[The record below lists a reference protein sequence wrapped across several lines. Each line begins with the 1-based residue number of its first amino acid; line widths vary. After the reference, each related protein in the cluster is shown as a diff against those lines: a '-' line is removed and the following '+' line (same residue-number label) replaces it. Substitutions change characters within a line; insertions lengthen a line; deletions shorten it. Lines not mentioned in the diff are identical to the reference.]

1 VRHLI
6 ISREYP
12 PAAYAPGGIGT
23 YVANI
28 ARLLAER
35 GETVHVIG
43 QRWEG
48 APAARESFVEG
59 RLVVHRIGASD
70 LPPHADPAE
79 GARLVRE
86 LDGLKKSDFPAQW
99 FSWHAAQLA
108 ERLIAEEGID
118 VIEGQEWEAPLYH
131 LLLRRALGLGPARTP
146 PCIVHHHSA
155 SAVIRRYNGAP
166 ETPRDYPTMARME
179 AFCIRASDAHL
190 CPSHY
195 YAGQVAAHFRLS
207 PDSIRVIPLPVGSTP
222 FIARCA
228 ETWENGSICFVG
240 RLEPRKGIIEWMAAA
255 ERVAKV
261 MPDVNFDFVGADIW
275 KLQQVL
281 EKRLAPTLRRRFR
294 FHGSKSREEV
304 LAHLAKARAATVPSR
319 WENFPNVCLEAMRTG
334 LPVIATRLG
343 GMVQLV
349 EDGRTGWLTPDTG
362 VAGMTDG
369 LAEALGRCLATPA
382 KERAAMG
389 LAASQ
394 TVARICDN
402 DSIANAHLA
411 YRAAVAE
418 QGSYRSRSASFHPVS
433 APAPRLPA
441 ATAHP
446 SGTGIVIWAPSARDA
461 QPVLG
466 TLEHQTLPPSAIAL
480 VCAEAAGEI
489 PGVLCLHRP
498 ELQCAAAWNAGH
510 AALRD
515 RKPGFWLFLD
525 EHDRLAPSCL
535 ARMQQILVDHPEVG
549 LIAPWTF
556 RGEAAL
562 EAPPIADLT
571 HQLVQNDCPPA
582 TAIRDAALG
591 ADPPFRP
598 GMPREFDIWDLANRV
613 LAQGWAAASLPEAL
627 AERQLP
633 PPRHGW
639 PDLTAL
645 RAIRG
650 ELLAPLESQVSPIT
664 VELIDLYV
672 PLQVASSRPDSLES
686 QASPAAL
693 EPVDLYVPPQ
703 AASSRPAAKSLR
715 RYLKIT
721 VLEPQRAIRAII
733 RRMKA
738 LEWRSG

>member
-12 PAAYAPGGIGT
+12 PAAYPPGGIGA

-28 ARLLAER
+28 ARLLAEK

-43 QRWEG
+43 QRWDG
-48 APAARESFVEG
+48 APASRESFVEG
-59 RLVVHRIGASD
+59 HLIVHRIGVSD
-70 LPPHADPAE
+70 RPSDADPRE
-79 GARLVRE
+79 GARLTRE
-86 LDGLKKSDFPAQW
+86 LEGLKKTDFPEQW
-99 FSWHAAQLA
+99 FSWHAALLA

-131 LLLRRALGLGPARTP
+131 LLLRRALGFGSTRMP
-146 PCIVHHHSA
+146 PCIVHLHSA
-155 SAVIRRYNGAP
+155 SAFIRRYNGAP
-166 ETPRDYPTMARME
+166 DTPRAYPTMARME
-179 AFCIRASDAHL
+179 AFCIRAADAHL

-195 YAGQVAAHFRLS
+195 YATQAEAYFRLAA
-207 PDSIRVIPLPVGSTP
+207 DSIKVIPLPVGSIP
-222 FIARCA
+222 FVERSA
-228 ETWENGSICFVG
+228 ETWESGPICFVG
-240 RLEPRKGIIEWMAAA
+240 RLEPRKGIIEWVAAA
-255 ERVAKV
+255 ERVAKAV
-261 MPDVNFDFVGADIW
+261 PDVSFDFVGADIW
-275 KLQQVL
+275 KLRPLL
-281 EKRLAPTLRRRFR
+281 EERLTPALRRRFR

-304 LAHLAKARAATVPSR
+304 LAHLARARAAAVPSR

-394 TVARICDN
+394 TVAHICDN
-402 DSIANAHLA
+402 DSIVNAHLE

-418 QGSYRSRSASFHPVS
+418 QGSQRSRTASFHPVS
-433 APAPRLPA
+433 TRVPRLPA
-441 ATAHP
+441 TAASA
-446 SGTGIVIWAPSARDA
+446 SGAGIVVRASSARDA
-461 QPVLG
+461 EPVLHA
-466 TLEHQTLPPSAIAL
+466 LKQQTLPPSAIAI
-480 VCAEAAGEI
+480 VCAEATEEMS
-489 PGVLCLHRP
+489 GVLCLHRP
-498 ELQCAAAWNAGH
+498 ELHGAAAWNAGH
-510 AALRD
+510 AALLD

-525 EHDRLAPSCL
+525 EHDRLAPAGL

-562 EAPPIADLT
+562 QAPPIAELT
-571 HQLVQNDCPPA
+571 YQLVQNDCPPA

-591 ADPPFRP
+591 AGPPFRP

-613 LAQGWAAASLPEAL
+613 LAQGWAAVSLPEAL

-633 PPRHGW
+633 PLLHGW

-645 RAIRG
+645 WAIRS
-650 ELLAPLESQVSPIT
+650 ELLAPLVDQVSPT
-664 VELIDLYV
+664 ALELVDLYV
-672 PLQVASSRPDSLES
+672 PLQTAAPRP
-686 QASPAAL
+686 
-693 EPVDLYVPPQ
+693 EP
-703 AASSRPAAKSLR
+703 KSLK
-715 RYLKIT
+715 RYLKIA
-721 VLEPQRAIRAII
+721 VLKPQRAIRAII
-733 RRMKA
+733 RRTKA
-738 LEWRSG
+738 LERRSG